1 MIGQY
6 LVIGVGRFGSA
17 VARTLYDLGHD
28 VVAVDRDEA
37 ELQEVM
43 GHVTHAAVLDA
54 TDERALD
61 RLGLA
66 QFEVVIVAIGDD
78 LEASILATVGSK
90 AGGARYVIAKANDR
104 SMARILATVGA
115 DEIVRPEHDMGARLA
130 MQLASP
136 SEVASL
142 ELGPDNSIVELDVR
156 DLLVGSLEEL
166 RLPARFGVQVLAV
179 HRGRDVVVSPGAS
192 FALVAGDRI
201 VVIGKNTDL
210 DALREH
216 LPR

>member
-17 VARTLYDLGHD
+17 VARTLYDLGHE

-37 ELQEVM
+37 ELQAVM

-66 QFEVVIVAIGDD
+66 HFEVVIVAIGDD

-156 DLLVGSLEEL
+156 DLLVGTLETL

-179 HRGRDVVVSPGAS
+179 HRGRDVIVSPGAS
-192 FALVAGDRI
+192 FALASGDRI
-201 VVIGKNTDL
+201 VVIGKNSDL
-210 DALREH
+210 DTLREH